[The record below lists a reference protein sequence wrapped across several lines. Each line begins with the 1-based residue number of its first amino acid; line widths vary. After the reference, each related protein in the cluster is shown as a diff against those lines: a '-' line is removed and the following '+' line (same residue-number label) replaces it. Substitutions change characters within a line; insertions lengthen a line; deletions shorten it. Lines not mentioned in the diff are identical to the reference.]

1 VKETKELADRL
12 AKEDEARKTQEL
24 ADAKKKKEAKE
35 LADRLAKEEDAEKAV
50 KDKAE
55 KEAAL
60 AKEKAKKATKEKAEK
75 EAIIAKQKEN
85 AENAAK

>member
-1 VKETKELADRL
+1 
-12 AKEDEARKTQEL
+12 
-24 ADAKKKKEAKE
+24 
-35 LADRLAKEEDAEKAV
+35 LAKEEDAEKAV